1 MKMSF
6 FFKCEQNERQNTDKM
21 RIKYE
26 IKMCIKWAKKR
37 GLLSKFGV
45 WHIYIYIYIM
55 KKIIR
60 LHFFVKNWIYAG
72 NSCQSLRY

>member
-45 WHIYIYIYIM
+45 WHIYIYI
-55 KKIIR
+55 
-60 LHFFVKNWIYAG
+60 
-72 NSCQSLRY
+72 